1 MDLVSTASKDRLARL
16 HGEAATELENLERAL
31 DDVPIPVD
39 LLRLTDRFVD
49 VSLRGEQ
56 WQPPESMTPIE
67 KACLDY
73 CGQFMA
79 SVASIEDAQV
89 AALREHLSPDQ
100 VYLYAN
106 AVYLIEMSKR
116 LDLTLEAVLP

>member
-1 MDLVSTASKDRLARL
+1 MNLISPESRDRLARL
-16 HGEAATELENLERAL
+16 HSEAAAELENLEHAL

-39 LLRLTDRFVD
+39 LLRLTDHFVD
-49 VSLRGEQ
+49 VSLRGQE

>member
-1 MDLVSTASKDRLARL
+1 MNLLSPESRDRLARL
-16 HGEAATELENLERAL
+16 HSEATTELENLERAL

-39 LLRLTDRFVD
+39 LLRLTDRFFD
-49 VSLRGEQ
+49 VNLRGEQ
-56 WQPPESMTPIE
+56 WQPPESMTPVEI
-67 KACLDY
+67 ACLDY
-73 CGQFMA
+73 CEQFMS
-79 SVASIEDAQV
+79 SVANIEDAQV